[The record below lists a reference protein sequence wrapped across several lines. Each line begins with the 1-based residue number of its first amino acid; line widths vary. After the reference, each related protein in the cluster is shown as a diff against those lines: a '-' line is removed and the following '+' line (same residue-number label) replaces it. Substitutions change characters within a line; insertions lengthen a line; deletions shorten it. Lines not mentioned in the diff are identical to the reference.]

1 MAGTKHQRLRVGVIG
16 LGRLWETRHKP
27 SLARLED
34 RFRVT
39 AVYDT
44 VYRRAELE
52 AAQIGCAACEGL
64 SALVER
70 TDVDV
75 IYLLSRQW
83 FGLHP
88 ITLACAA
95 RKPVYCALPLADD
108 LIELESLA
116 ELVEQ
121 SGIVFMPEFARRC
134 YPATLRLKELLATH
148 LGPPR
153 LIVGHTRL
161 YGFDRYAVPG
171 PTTQIAPAP
180 LLIDP
185 GSYLLDWC
193 CFVFQTLPDSLHGM
207 QCQVITAPDRS
218 DPEPDFESFT
228 ATFPGGATA
237 QISFGRYHR
246 GAWGDA
252 SRFLPQ
258 PGFQVFAERGAA
270 WLEMPE
276 KILWSNAAGSKEER
290 LALEP
295 TVGDVLNDQFHRVVR
310 GDHSLA
316 PTIRDALEIARQV
329 SVLRQSSQDAEG
341 FPIMG
346 MDPKHPTAHHPSQLP
361 PASSVWICLTALAAL
376 VGLALIVD
384 ASLASSATYDEVAY
398 LRVAAQWWRT
408 GDQSEITRMGSPLT
422 FWKLQ
427 QVPVLWLLDHLG
439 QSDLD
444 RRPDEPSATALAAR
458 APRVRLDLAP
468 GLCHHDF
475 LEPSQLRSPGD
486 GARGLALC
494 AEPQSPGP
502 WCSGNDGTSFGR
514 RHHGH
519 VLAVLAVPR
528 DKPPALVLGL
538 GRSGWSGVFV

>member
-1 MAGTKHQRLRVGVIG
+1 MGSLHGLQGEEAGLVGTKHQRLRVGVIG

-70 TDVDV
+70 PDVDV

-88 ITLACAA
+88 IGLACAA
-95 RKPVYCALPLADD
+95 RKPVYCGLPLASD
-108 LIELESLA
+108 LA
-116 ELVEQ
+116 ELEAVASLVDQ
-121 SGIVFMPEFARRC
+121 SGIAFMPEFARRC

-148 LGPPR
+148 LGAPR
-153 LIVGHTRL
+153 LIIGHSRL
-161 YGFDRYAVPG
+161 YGFDRYAIPG

-193 CFVFQTLPDSLHGM
+193 GFVFQTLPHSLQGTKCH
-207 QCQVITAPDRS
+207 VLATPELTDPD
-218 DPEPDFESFT
+218 PDFASFT
-228 ATFPGGATA
+228 AVFGSGATA

-258 PGFQVFAERGAA
+258 PGFQVLAERGAA

-276 KILWSNAAGSKEER
+276 KILWANSSGSKEER

-295 TVGDVLNDQFHRVVR
+295 TVGDVLNDQFHRLVR

-316 PTIRDALEIARQV
+316 PTIRDALENARQI
-329 SVLRQSSQDAEG
+329 SVLRQS
-341 FPIMG
+341 
-346 MDPKHPTAHHPSQLP
+346 
-361 PASSVWICLTALAAL
+361 
-376 VGLALIVD
+376 
-384 ASLASSATYDEVAY
+384 
-398 LRVAAQWWRT
+398 
-408 GDQSEITRMGSPLT
+408 
-422 FWKLQ
+422 LQ
-427 QVPVLWLLDHLG
+427 EKD
-439 QSDLD
+439 
-444 RRPDEPSATALAAR
+444 
-458 APRVRLDLAP
+458 
-468 GLCHHDF
+468 
-475 LEPSQLRSPGD
+475 
-486 GARGLALC
+486 
-494 AEPQSPGP
+494 
-502 WCSGNDGTSFGR
+502 
-514 RHHGH
+514 
-519 VLAVLAVPR
+519 
-528 DKPPALVLGL
+528 
-538 GRSGWSGVFV
+538 